1 MKRTNKKG
9 FTIVELVVVI
19 AVIAILSAVL
29 IPTFSGI
36 TGRAKE
42 EALKA
47 ELKVVYNEYAS
58 EKRLVYDEDIASVV
72 YIEYD
77 GKYYMVE
84 NGDTAH
90 ATEAELPECN
100 KSFFGD
106 RVFEKLADAHDY
118 DAENNCKNCGATA
131 PTP

>member
-9 FTIVELVVVI
+9 FAIVELVVVI

-36 TGRAKE
+36 TGRAKD
-42 EALKA
+42 EALNA
-47 ELKVVYNEYAS
+47 ELKAVYTQYAT
-58 EKRLVYDEDIASVV
+58 EKAEDDEDVASVV

-84 NGDTAH
+84 NGDTADR
-90 ATEAELPECN
+90 TEAELPECN
-100 KSFFGD
+100 KSFVGG
-106 RVFEKLADAHDY
+106 RAFEKLADAHAY
-118 DAENNCKNCGATA
+118 DGDADTDCNNCGAA
-131 PTP
+131 RS